1 MTPESLVSAENLVV
15 RRGRFNLR
23 VPQWNVAAGEVVGI
37 VGPNGAGKTTL
48 LETIAGFRR
57 ADAGSMSV
65 FGFDPW
71 RDPVDVRLSLGFMA
85 DDLPIFGM
93 RIADLLRTLSGYYAT
108 WDQELAQ
115 EMLRRFELDPKKNTT
130 QLSRGEGTRVRLLA
144 AMAFRPR
151 LLVLDEPAAGLDL
164 SGRRELLQSV
174 LTIVRDPSRSVIF
187 SSHLLHDVERIS
199 DRLLVLDGGN
209 VIRDGQTDSLVG
221 EGRTLEEALESWG
234 AL

>member
-1 MTPESLVSAENLVV
+1 MKPDSLVSAENLVV
-15 RRGRFNLR
+15 RRGRFALR

-48 LETIAGFRR
+48 LETIAGFRY
-57 ADAGSMSV
+57 ADAGRMSV

-108 WDQELAQ
+108 WDQDLAQ

-164 SGRRELLQSV
+164 SGRRQLLESV
-174 LTIVRDPSRSVIF
+174 LSVVRDPSRSVIF

>member
-1 MTPESLVSAENLVV
+1 MKPDSLVSAESLVV
-15 RRGRFNLR
+15 RRGRFALR
-23 VPQWNVAAGEVVGI
+23 IPQWSVAAGEVVGI

-48 LETIAGFRR
+48 LETIAGFRH
-57 ADAGSMSV
+57 ADSGRISV

-71 RDPVDVRLSLGFMA
+71 RDPVDVRSSLGFMA

-93 RIADLLRTLSGYYAT
+93 RIADLLRTLSGYYPT
-108 WDQELAQ
+108 WDPDLAE
-115 EMLRRFELDPKKNTT
+115 EMLRRFDLDPKKGTT

-144 AMAFRPR
+144 AMAFRPK
-151 LLVLDEPAAGLDL
+151 LLMLDEPAAGLDL
-164 SGRRELLQSV
+164 SGRRQLLESV
-174 LTIVRDPSRSVIF
+174 LSAVRDPSRSVIF

-209 VIRDGQTDSLVG
+209 VIRDGPTDSLVG
-221 EGRTLEEALESWG
+221 DGRTLEEALEAWG

>member
-1 MTPESLVSAENLVV
+1 MKPDSLVSAENLVV
-15 RRGRFNLR
+15 RRGRFALR
-23 VPQWNVAAGEVVGI
+23 IPQWSVAAGEVVGI

-48 LETIAGFRR
+48 LETIAGFRH
-57 ADAGSMSV
+57 ADAGRMSV

-93 RIADLLRTLSGYYAT
+93 RVADLLRTLSGYYAT
-108 WDQELAQ
+108 WDQDLAQ
-115 EMLRRFELDPKKNTT
+115 EMLRRFEIDPRKNTT

-144 AMAFRPR
+144 AMAFRPK

-164 SGRRELLQSV
+164 SGRRQLLESV
-174 LTIVRDPSRSVIF
+174 LTVVRDPSRSVIF

-209 VIRDGQTDSLVG
+209 VIRDGPTDSLVG
-221 EGRTLEEALESWG
+221 DGRTLEEALEAWG

>member
-1 MTPESLVSAENLVV
+1 MKPDSLVSAESLVV
-15 RRGRFNLR
+15 RRDRFALR
-23 VPQWNVAAGEVVGI
+23 IPQWTVAAGEVVGI

-48 LETIAGFRR
+48 LETIAGFRH
-57 ADAGSMSV
+57 ADAGRISV

-71 RDPVDVRLSLGFMA
+71 RNPVDVRSSLGFMA

-108 WDQELAQ
+108 WDQDLAQ
-115 EMLRRFELDPKKNTT
+115 EMLRRFEIDPKKNTT

-144 AMAFRPR
+144 AMAFRPK

-164 SGRRELLQSV
+164 SGRRQLLESV
-174 LTIVRDPSRSVIF
+174 LSVVRDPSRSVIF

-209 VIRDGQTDSLVG
+209 VIRDGPTDSLVG
-221 EGRTLEEALESWG
+221 DGRTLEEALETWG

>member
-1 MTPESLVSAENLVV
+1 MMPDSLVSAESLVV
-15 RRGRFNLR
+15 RRDRFALR
-23 VPQWNVAAGEVVGI
+23 IPQWSVAAGEVVGI

-48 LETIAGFRR
+48 LETIVGFRH
-57 ADAGSMSV
+57 ADAGRISV

-108 WDQELAQ
+108 WDQDLAQ
-115 EMLRRFELDPKKNTT
+115 EMLRRFDLDPKKNTT
-130 QLSRGEGTRVRLLA
+130 QLSRGEGTRVRLLT
-144 AMAFRPR
+144 AMAFRPK

-164 SGRRELLQSV
+164 SGRRELLESV
-174 LTIVRDPSRSVIF
+174 LSVVRDPSRSVIF